1 MAIENQKSKIDNAPD
16 LSGQAYW
23 RSLEEYADSPAFR
36 AAVAEEFP
44 GYDPDEIL
52 SMSRRKFMALAGASM
67 ALAGLT
73 LTGCRRWP
81 KEQVLPYAARPEGQV
96 PGVPDYFASMLER
109 GGVATPVLV
118 KTFDGRPIKIDG
130 NPDAGGAGQTPYL
143 MGKTSV
149 FDQAETLTF
158 YDPER
163 ARGVLRRDT
172 TYDVDV
178 TYSGTE
184 THIGT
189 MHQPS
194 TWPAF
199 RSFVKGHPAFQQTGA
214 DKGLAVLAESSSS
227 PTHARLRQQFKE
239 EFPGARWYTYDAVGR
254 DHEIEG
260 AKLAFGQPARAIYDL
275 SKADVIVSL
284 DGDLLTARHDSPRLA
299 HDWALGRKSADTTGK
314 MNRLYAIESTFT
326 ATGSV
331 ADHRLPVKAS
341 KVGTIVA
348 AIAAELG
355 IGADGSAES
364 LNGSASFV
372 SKLVDDIKQAAG
384 KAVLIPGES
393 QPAQVH
399 ALCHAINQQTGAAA
413 NGIVRL
419 VEEPLAQE
427 TTGLAA
433 IAALTQRI
441 NAGEIDTLLIL
452 GGNPAY
458 DAPADLDF
466 AGAMGKVRNTIRLSL
481 YHDETS
487 ALCAWQLPAAHA
499 LEAWGDGRAW
509 DGVVSIQQPTIKPLF
524 EDAPRSTGGRT
535 AAEVLAIVLD
545 AEYQDSYSL
554 TRQTHEALDDK
565 AWRKALHDGVI
576 AASDAAPLDL
586 EARLPQAGPSAEIDG
601 IEVTLA
607 PDPCLYDGR
616 YANNGWLQEAPKPL
630 SKLTWDNVATLSIA
644 DAKQLGVKNGD
655 HLSITVAGQTIEL
668 PAYIMPG
675 HPTGSVALTLGYGRT
690 AAGHVGNNVGVN
702 TYALRTTAAPSIAA
716 GGVAKAKGHTQ
727 LATTT
732 VHHLIDPDR
741 VGGKNRGTDTPAA
754 WALHKR
760 VGKVGGSGYLIWDA
774 NLDKYN
780 KAKSHAFA
788 EHHADLK
795 LQLFPGPAEA
805 PNPRNPQGPTAF
817 NDPHAWGMA
826 IDMNS
831 CIGCNACVVACQAEN
846 NVPVTG
852 KAMVNQSRE
861 MHWLRIDT
869 YFKGEPDSDDVQ
881 AVHQPMMCVH
891 CENAPCEQVCPVAA
905 TVHDSEGL
913 NTMVYNRCIGT
924 RYCSNN
930 CPYKVRRFNYYD
942 YHAKDVRGGISAK
955 PWLNIP
961 DTQQHGAIDQI
972 TRMVFNPDVTVRMRG
987 VMEKCTYCTQRI
999 ATAKINAKNDWAKTK
1014 QGVAGYDRDEPHVT
1028 DGEVTTACEDAC
1040 ATNAI
1045 VFGDLND
1052 PTSRVFQ
1059 MQQNNRAYDV
1069 LDLLNTRPRTKHLA
1083 KIRNPKI

>member
-1 MAIENQKSKIDNAPD
+1 MAIENQKSKIENTPD
-16 LSGQAYW
+16 LTGQAYW

-36 AAVAEEFP
+36 QAVAEEFP

-81 KEQVLPYAARPEGQV
+81 KEQVLPYAARPDGHM
-96 PGVPDYFASMLER
+96 PGVPEYYASITER

-130 NPDAGGAGQTPYL
+130 NPGNPEAGGSGQTPYL
-143 MGKTSV
+143 KGKTSV

-163 ARGVLRRDT
+163 ARGV
-172 TYDVDV
+172 
-178 TYSGTE
+178 
-184 THIGT
+184 
-189 MHQPS
+189 MHNGEES
-194 TWPAF
+194 TWQAF
-199 RSFVKGHPAFQQTGA
+199 RSFVKGHPAFQQGGA
-214 DKGLAVLAESSSS
+214 DQGLAVLAESSSS
-227 PTHARLRQQFKE
+227 PTAARLRKE
-239 EFPGARWYTYDAVGR
+239 LSQKYPGAKWYTYDAVSR

-275 SKADVIVSL
+275 SKADVIVAL
-284 DGDLLTARHDSPRLA
+284 DCDLLTARHDSPRLA
-299 HDWALGRKSADTTGK
+299 HDWSLGRKSADTAGQ

-326 ATGSV
+326 TTGSV

-341 KVGTIVA
+341 KVGEA
-348 AIAAELG
+348 ANILMG
-355 IGADGSAES
+355 MIDGSFQPTVVLGRRSRPNSPA
-364 LNGSASFV
+364 LNAAV
-372 SKLVDDIKQAAG
+372 QAAFEMKFQPIADDLKNHLG
-384 KAVLIPGES
+384 KAVVIPGES
-393 QPAQVH
+393 QPAEVH
-399 ALCHAINQQTGAAA
+399 ALCHAINQQIGAAA
-413 NGIVRL
+413 SGIVRL
-419 VEEPLAQE
+419 VEEPLAEE
-427 TTGLAA
+427 TTGIAA
-433 IAALTQRI
+433 ITELTQRM
-441 NAGEIDTLLIL
+441 NADEIDTLLIL
-452 GGNPAY
+452 GGNPVY
-458 DAPADLDF
+458 DAPADIDF
-466 AGAMGKVRNTIRLSL
+466 AAALKKVPHAIRLSL

-487 ALCAWQLPAAHA
+487 ALCEWQLPAAHA

-524 EDAPRSTGGRT
+524 EDAQRTTGGRT
-535 AAEVLAIVLD
+535 AAEVLAIVLGSP
-545 AEYQDSYSL
+545 YQDSYSL
-554 TRQTHEALDDK
+554 TRQTHSDLDEK
-565 AWRKALHDGVI
+565 AWRQALHDGVI
-576 AASDAAPLDL
+576 AASDARLLDL
-586 EARLPQAGPSAEIDG
+586 EARLPQTDPESGIDG
-601 IEVTLA
+601 FEVTIG
-607 PDPCLYDGR
+607 PDPSLYDGR
-616 YANNGWLQEAPKPL
+616 YANNGWMQEAPKPL
-630 SKLTWDNVATLSIA
+630 SKITWDNVATISIT
-644 DAKQLGVKNGD
+644 DAQQFGVQNGD
-655 HLSITVAGQTIEL
+655 HLKITVAGNAVEL

-675 HPTGSVALTLGYGRT
+675 QPTGSVALTLGYGRT
-690 AAGHVGNNVGVN
+690 RAGHVGNGVGVN
-702 TYALRTTAAPSIAA
+702 TYTLRTTKAPAIAPA
-716 GGVAKAKGHTQ
+716 GVEKTNGFTK

-732 VHHLIDPDR
+732 VHHLIDPDL
-741 VGGKNRGTDTPAA
+741 VNGKNRGTDTPAA
-754 WALHKR
+754 WGLKKR
-760 VGKVGGSGYLIWDA
+760 VGEPGKSGYIIHEA
-774 NLDKYN
+774 NLEKYK
-780 KAKSHAFA
+780 KAGSRAFK
-788 EHHADLK
+788 EPHADLK
-795 LQLFPGPAEA
+795 LQLFPGPDEA
-805 PNPRNPQGPTAF
+805 PNPRNPEGPTAF

-869 YFKGEPDSDDVQ
+869 YFKGEPDSGDVQ

-961 DTQQHGAIDQI
+961 DTQQQGAIDQI

-999 ATAKINAKNDWAKTK
+999 AAAKINAKNEWAKTK
-1014 QGVAGYDRDEPHVT
+1014 QGIAGYDREQPHVT
-1028 DGEVTTACEDAC
+1028 DGEVTTACQDAC

-1052 PTSRVFQ
+1052 PQSKVFKLH
-1059 MQQNNRAYDV
+1059 QNNRAYGV

-1083 KIRNPKI
+1083 KIRNPKT

>member
-1 MAIENQKSKIDNAPD
+1 LAIENQKSKIENTPD
-16 LSGQAYW
+16 LTGRAYW

-36 AAVAEEFP
+36 QAVAEEFP

-81 KEQVLPYAARPEGQV
+81 KEQVLPYAARPEGQT
-96 PGVPDYFASMLER
+96 PGVPEYYASIMER

-130 NPDAGGAGQTPYL
+130 NAEGGGSGQTPYL
-143 MGKTSV
+143 KGKTSV
-149 FDQAETLTF
+149 FDQAQTLTF

-163 ARGVLRRDT
+163 ARGVRRD
-172 TYDVDV
+172 
-178 TYSGTE
+178 GE
-184 THIGT
+184 A
-189 MHQPS
+189 S
-194 TWPAF
+194 TWQAF
-199 RSFVKGHPAFQQTGA
+199 RSYLKSVPALQQNGL
-214 DKGLAVLAESSSS
+214 DKGVAVLAEASSS
-227 PTHARLRQQFKE
+227 PTLARLRQQFKE
-239 EFPGARWYTYDAVGR
+239 KFPGAKWYTYAPVNR

-275 SKADVIVSL
+275 SQADVIVSL
-284 DGDLLTARHDSPRLA
+284 DGDLFSERPDSPRLA

-326 ATGSV
+326 STGSV

-341 KVGTIVA
+341 AVGAIVA
-348 AIAAELG
+348 AIAADLG
-355 IGADGSAES
+355 ITDHGATDS
-364 LNGSASFV
+364 LNGSVPFV
-372 SKLVDDIKQAAG
+372 AKVVDDIKQAVG
-384 KAVLIPGES
+384 RAVLIPGAS

-399 ALCHAINQQTGAAA
+399 ALCHTINQQTGAAA

-419 VEEPLAQE
+419 VEEPQAEQTSALD
-427 TTGLAA
+427 A
-433 IAALTQRI
+433 IAALTERI

-466 AGAMGKVRNTIRLSL
+466 AGALKKAPHTIRLGL

-487 ALCAWQLPAAHA
+487 ALCQWQLPAAHA

-509 DGVVSIQQPTIKPLF
+509 DGTISIQQPTIKPLF
-524 EDAPRSTGGRT
+524 EDATRSTGGRT

-545 AEYQDSYSL
+545 TEYQDSYAL
-554 TRQTHEALDDK
+554 TRQTHSDLDDK

-576 AASDAAPLDL
+576 AASDAAALDL
-586 EARLPQAGPSAEIDG
+586 EARPPRFEPGHAIDG
-601 IEVTLA
+601 FEATLA
-607 PDPCLYDGR
+607 ADPCLYDGR
-616 YANNGWLQEAPKPL
+616 YANNGWMQEAPKPL
-630 SKLTWDNVATLSIA
+630 SKITWDNVATLSIA
-644 DAKQLGVKNGD
+644 DAKALDVENGD
-655 HLSITVAGQTIEL
+655 HLAVTVDGRTIEL

-675 HPTGSVALTLGYGRT
+675 QAHGSVALTLGYGRT
-690 AAGHVGNNVGVN
+690 HAGHVGNNVGVN
-702 TYALRTTAAPSIAA
+702 TYALRTTAAPAIAA
-716 GGVAKAKGHTQ
+716 ATVAKAKGHTQ

-732 VHHLIDPDR
+732 VHHLIDPGL
-741 VGGKNRGTDTPAA
+741 VNGKNRGTDTPAA
-754 WALHKR
+754 WGLKKR
-760 VGKVGGSGYLIWDA
+760 VGEPGKSGYIIHEA
-774 NLDKYN
+774 NLEKY
-780 KAKSHAFA
+780 KKDGSHAFK

-805 PNPRNPQGPTAF
+805 PNPRNPEGPTAF

-852 KAMVNQSRE
+852 KAMVHQSRE

-869 YFKGEPDSDDVQ
+869 YFKGPPEGDADGSGPQV
-881 AVHQPMMCVH
+881 VHQPMMCVH

-961 DTQQHGAIDQI
+961 DTQQNGAIDQI

-999 ATAKINAKNDWAKTK
+999 AAAKINAKNQWAKTQ
-1014 QGVAGYDRDEPHVT
+1014 QGVAGYDRDTPHVA
-1028 DGEVTTACEDAC
+1028 DGEVTTACQDAC

-1045 VFGDLND
+1045 AFGDLND
-1052 PTSRVFQ
+1052 PDSKVFKLH
-1059 MQQNNRAYDV
+1059 QNNRAYGV

-1083 KIRNPKI
+1083 KIRNPKT